1 MDVAVHVFPVTNCRL
16 NVSGSSEFYQ
26 EHGSVLYCK
35 LPATDKGQ
43 TQRQLDAQQSWS
55 YNTHR

>member
-1 MDVAVHVFPVTNCRL
+1 MAAVSVKRSIDMAVHVFSVTNCRL

-43 TQRQLDAQQSWS
+43 TQWQLDA
-55 YNTHR
+55 